1 MSSFFFFTN
10 AFEWILKMIIPVS
23 SWSALGSDTQ
33 LSLTS
38 GIPSLSESSLLSQTL
53 PKVSSSSSA
62 WSGLTTLGQ
71 LSHASLKK
79 RSNSWKKIIGIIIL
93 QEFQGHLFF
102 WTLLV
107 RWTFPAGVPSKSQK
121 PTILG
126 QGGPS
131 SAQCS
136 NPSWACHSHRLYI
149 SYFNLILAKNKKIQL
164 GNKDLVFI
172 TVLKWRVVF
181 GAKRMVPT
189 AYPARVWTLGTR
201 WTTLTQK
208 GWVLWFTWDSV
219 CTSFKNTIC
228 SDQMK

>member
-136 NPSWACHSHRLYI
+136 NPSWALDTG
-149 SYFNLILAKNKKIQL
+149 KN
-164 GNKDLVFI
+164 F
-172 TVLKWRVVF
+172 
-181 GAKRMVPT
+181 
-189 AYPARVWTLGTR
+189 
-201 WTTLTQK
+201 
-208 GWVLWFTWDSV
+208 
-219 CTSFKNTIC
+219 
-228 SDQMK
+228 